1 MARITGA
8 KCRICRRLGTKLFL
22 KGNRCDTPKCPIE
35 KENRPPGV
43 HGAKRVRL
51 TEFGIH
57 LREVQRA
64 KKMYGVMQRQFRRY
78 YDEAIAKPGNT
89 GDYLVQIL
97 ERRLD
102 NVVYR
107 LRMGASRSQARQL
120 ILHGHIRV
128 NGKKVSIPSYQVD
141 AGDMIESSKKEKS
154 RKIVKEALLNKKD
167 QEIPSWLKLA
177 EEQATGT
184 VVTLPTAQ
192 ELQVPVESQLIV
204 EYMSR

>member
-22 KGNRCDTPKCPIE
+22 KGTRCDTPKCPIE
-35 KENRPPGV
+35 KENKPPGV

-89 GDYLVQIL
+89 GEYLMQIL

-107 LRMGASRSQARQL
+107 LRMGSSRPQARQM

-141 AGDMIESSKKEKS
+141 AGDVIEASKKDKS
-154 RKIVKEALLNKKD
+154 QKIIKEALLNKKD
-167 QEIPSWLKLA
+167 QQIPSWLKLA

>member
-22 KGNRCDTPKCPIE
+22 KGTRCDTPKCPIE
-35 KENRPPGV
+35 KENKPPGQ

-51 TEFGIH
+51 TEYGIH

-64 KKMYGVMQRQFRRY
+64 KKMYGVLQRQFRRY

-89 GDYLVQIL
+89 GDYLIQTL

-107 LRMGASRSQARQL
+107 LRMGTSRAHARQL

-128 NGKKVSIPSYQVD
+128 NGRKVTVPSYPTE
-141 AGDMIESSKKEKS
+141 AGDVIEPARRERSV
-154 RKIVKEALLNKKD
+154 KIVKEALALKKD
-167 QEIPSWLKLA
+167 VEIPSWLKLV
-177 EEQATGT
+177 EDPPQGT
-184 VVTLPTAQ
+184 VVSLPTAQ

>member
-22 KGNRCDTPKCPIE
+22 KGTRCDTPKCPIE
-35 KENRPPGV
+35 KENKPPGV

-89 GDYLVQIL
+89 GEYLMQIL

-107 LRMGASRSQARQL
+107 LRMGSSRPQARQM

-141 AGDMIESSKKEKS
+141 AGDVIEASKKDKS
-154 RKIVKEALLNKKD
+154 KKIVKEALLNKKD

-177 EEQATGT
+177 EEQGMGT

>member
-22 KGNRCDTPKCPIE
+22 KGTRCDSQKCPIE
-35 KENRPPGV
+35 KENKPPGV

-89 GDYLVQIL
+89 GEYLMQIL

-107 LRMGASRSQARQL
+107 LRMGSSRPQARQM

-141 AGDMIESSKKEKS
+141 AGDLIEPAKKDRSLKL
-154 RKIVKEALLNKKD
+154 VKESLLNKKD

-177 EEQATGT
+177 EEQSTGQ

>member
-22 KGNRCDTPKCPIE
+22 KGNRCDTAKCPIE

-43 HGAKRVRL
+43 HGAKRIRL
-51 TEFGIH
+51 TEYGIH
-57 LREVQRA
+57 MREVQRA
-64 KKMYGVMQRQFRRY
+64 KKMYGLMQRQFRRY
-78 YDEAIAKPGNT
+78 YNEAIAKPGNT
-89 GDYLVQIL
+89 GDYLLQLL

-107 LRMGASRSQARQL
+107 LRMGASRSQSRQM

-128 NGKKVSIPSYQVD
+128 NGKKVTIPSFQVS
-141 AGDMIESSKKEKS
+141 AGDVVEPAKKERS
-154 RKIVKEALLNKKD
+154 QKIVKESMLLKKD
-167 QEIPSWLKLA
+167 VQIPSWLKLA
-177 EEQATGT
+177 EEQATGM
-184 VVTLPTAQ
+184 VVTLPTVQ
-192 ELQVPVESQLIV
+192 EIQVPVESQLIV

>member
-1 MARITGA
+1 MARIVGA

-22 KGNRCDTPKCPIE
+22 KGTRCDSQKCPIE
-35 KENRPPGV
+35 KENKPPGV

-89 GDYLVQIL
+89 GEYLMQIL

-107 LRMGASRSQARQL
+107 LRMGASRPQ
-120 ILHGHIRV
+120 G
-128 NGKKVSIPSYQVD
+128 G
-141 AGDMIESSKKEKS
+141 AG
-154 RKIVKEALLNKKD
+154 RK
-167 QEIPSWLKLA
+167 
-177 EEQATGT
+177 
-184 VVTLPTAQ
+184 
-192 ELQVPVESQLIV
+192 
-204 EYMSR
+204 

>member
-1 MARITGA
+1 MARIVGA

-22 KGNRCDTPKCPIE
+22 KGTRCDTPKCPIE
-35 KENRPPGV
+35 KENKPPGV

-89 GDYLVQIL
+89 GEYLMQIL

-107 LRMGASRSQARQL
+107 LRMGSSRPQARQM

-141 AGDMIESSKKEKS
+141 AGDVIEASKKEKS
-154 RKIVKEALLNKKD
+154 KKIIKEAVLNKKD
-167 QEIPSWLKLA
+167 QQIPSWLKLA

-184 VVTLPTAQ
+184 VVTLPTAS

>member
-22 KGNRCDTPKCPIE
+22 KGTRCDTAKCPIE

-78 YDEAIAKPGNT
+78 YNEAIAKPGNT
-89 GDYLVQIL
+89 GDYLIQTL

-102 NVVYR
+102 SVVYR
-107 LRMGASRSQARQL
+107 LRMGASRAQSRQL

-141 AGDMIESSKKEKS
+141 AGDVIEAAKREKS
-154 RKIVKEALLNKKD
+154 LKIVKEALLLKKD
-167 QEIPSWLKLA
+167 QQIPSWLKLA
-177 EEQATGT
+177 EEQVVGT

-192 ELQVPVESQLIV
+192 EVMVPVESQLIV

>member
-22 KGNRCDTPKCPIE
+22 KGTRCDTPKCPIE
-35 KENRPPGV
+35 KENKPPGV

-89 GDYLVQIL
+89 GEYLMQIL

-107 LRMGASRSQARQL
+107 LRMGASRPQARQL

-141 AGDMIESSKKEKS
+141 AGDVIEASKKDKS
-154 RKIVKEALLNKKD
+154 KKIIKEAVLNKKD
-167 QEIPSWLKLA
+167 QQIPSWLKLA

>member
-22 KGNRCDTPKCPIE
+22 KGNRCDGPKCPVE
-35 KENRPPGV
+35 KENKPPGA
-43 HGAKRVRL
+43 HGAKRIRL
-51 TEFGIH
+51 TEYGIH

-64 KKMYGVMQRQFRRY
+64 KKMYGLMQRQFRRY
-78 YDEAIAKPGNT
+78 YNEAIAKPGNT
-89 GDYLVQIL
+89 GDYLLQIM

-107 LRMGASRSQARQL
+107 LRMGASRPQSRQL

-128 NGKKVSIPSYQVD
+128 NGKRVTIPSFQVG
-141 AGDMIESSKKEKS
+141 AGDVVEPVKRERSQKL
-154 RKIVKEALLNKKD
+154 VKESMLLKKD
-167 QEIPSWLKLA
+167 VQIPSWLKLA

-184 VVTLPTAQ
+184 VVTLPTVA
-192 ELQVPVESQLIV
+192 EIQVPVEAQLIV

>member
-22 KGNRCDTPKCPIE
+22 KGTRCDSPKCPVE
-35 KENRPPGV
+35 KENKPPGV

-89 GDYLVQIL
+89 GEYLMQIL

-107 LRMGASRSQARQL
+107 LRMGSSRPQARQI

-141 AGDMIESSKKEKS
+141 AGDTIEPAKKDRS
-154 RKIVKEALLNKKD
+154 LKIVKESLLMKKD
-167 QEIPSWLKLA
+167 QQIPSWLKLA
-177 EEQATGT
+177 EEQSTGS

>member
-22 KGNRCDTPKCPIE
+22 KGTRCDTAKCPIE
-35 KENRPPGV
+35 KDNKPPGQ
-43 HGAKRVRL
+43 HGAKRIRL
-51 TEFGIH
+51 TEYGIH

-78 YDEAIAKPGNT
+78 YNEAISKPGNT
-89 GDYLVQIL
+89 GDYLMQTL

-107 LRMGASRSQARQL
+107 LRMGLSRAHARQI

-128 NGKKVSIPSYQVD
+128 NGKKVSIPSAQVD
-141 AGDMIESSKKEKS
+141 AGDVVEASKKERS
-154 RKIVKEALLNKKD
+154 QKIVKEALLMRKD
-167 QEIPSWLKLA
+167 VDIPSWLKLA
-177 EEQATGT
+177 EESATGT
-184 VVTLPTAQ
+184 VVSLPTAQ
-192 ELQVPVESQLIV
+192 EIQVPLETQLVVEF
-204 EYMSR
+204 MSR

>member
-1 MARITGA
+1 MARINGA

-22 KGNRCDTPKCPIE
+22 KGTRCDTPKCPIE
-35 KENRPPGV
+35 KDNKPPGV
-43 HGAKRVRL
+43 HGAKRIRL
-51 TEFGIH
+51 TEYGIH

-78 YDEAIAKPGNT
+78 YDEAMRQPGNT
-89 GDYLVQIL
+89 GDVLIQML

-107 LRMGASRSQARQL
+107 LRMGASRAQARQI

-128 NGKKVSIPSYQVD
+128 NGKKVSIPSYLVD
-141 AGDMIESSKKEKS
+141 AGDVVEPSKKDKS
-154 RKIVKEALLNKKD
+154 LKIVKESLLGKKD
-167 QEIPSWLKLA
+167 QQIPSWLKLA

-184 VVTLPTAQ
+184 VVTRPTAQ
-192 ELQVPVESQLIV
+192 EIQVPLETQLVVEF
-204 EYMSR
+204 MSR

>member
-1 MARITGA
+1 MARINGA

-22 KGNRCDTPKCPIE
+22 KGTRCDTPKCPIE
-35 KENRPPGV
+35 KDNKPPGV
-43 HGAKRVRL
+43 HGAKRIRL
-51 TEFGIH
+51 TEYGIH

-78 YDEAIAKPGNT
+78 YDEAMRMPGNT
-89 GDYLVQIL
+89 GDVLIQML

-107 LRMGASRSQARQL
+107 LRMGASRAQARQI

-128 NGKKVSIPSYQVD
+128 NGKKVSIPSFLVD
-141 AGDMIESSKKEKS
+141 AGDVIEGSKKDKS
-154 RKIVKEALLNKKD
+154 QKIIKESLLGKKD
-167 QEIPSWLKLA
+167 QQIPSWLKLA

-192 ELQVPVESQLIV
+192 EIQVPLETQLVVEF
-204 EYMSR
+204 MSR